1 MKLLWEK
8 VQRDPERAY
17 VSRTRT
23 TFISYPPGSK
33 VATFDSKSGIERYMR
48 LYGVCSV
55 GSLPGTYF
63 PRGVSIAVRKNTPYL
78 RHFDDA

>member
-1 MKLLWEK
+1 MIQRGPMCRENGPLLSVITLGVKW
-8 VQRDPERAY
+8 
-17 VSRTRT
+17 
-23 TFISYPPGSK
+23 PPL
-33 VATFDSKSGIERYMR
+33 TPKSGIERYMR